1 MPIFNYKAKNKE
13 GSDIIGK
20 IEAIN
25 INVASKILS
34 ERGLTVVNLK
44 RKRRIKFFDKYFG
57 KFFNRIPV
65 KDLLFFLRELSVL
78 ISANIP
84 LIQSLHIIEKQIENK
99 MLRGVILEVA
109 DDVEGGSKLSDSLGR
124 FPDIFDSFY
133 INIIKSGE
141 TSGKLD
147 EVLNYLTEEEEKNY
161 DMMKKIK
168 GAMIY
173 PAFIFTSLIV
183 VGIVMMVFVVP
194 KLTKVFTQ
202 SNLEL
207 PWTTQLVIKMSSFI
221 SGNIYLIICFL
232 IAASL
237 SFLYFRKKKKVQN
250 IISEIFFKIPFVSE
264 LYIKI
269 ILARFIRTLGT
280 LLSSGINILKALDIS
295 AETVGYNKY
304 HKAIKELSK
313 EIGRG
318 VSISNAMRK
327 RQDLFPYMLIN
338 MVSVGEKTGNLDSI
352 LNELA
357 IFYEEEVDNSIKN
370 LISLIEPLLLLI
382 MGLIVAAI
390 AFSVIT
396 PIYQLVGSIN

>member
-194 KLTKVFTQ
+194 KLAGVLEE
-202 SNLEL
+202 SGAEL
-207 PWTTQLVIKMSSFI
+207 PMSTRILMGASDFFTNFWWVILVGAISIFFIFNVVVKIKKGKLYWDIIKLNLPIVGSLLQKIYLVRFARSFI
-221 SGNIYLIICFL
+221 TLIIGGVSVVESLKIVLNIIDNEHYKNL
-232 IAASL
+232 IARTIKEVEDGRAI
-237 SFLYFRKKKKVQN
+237 VG
-250 IISEIFFKIPFVSE
+250 EFFDDKYVPPMFSQMMSIGEETGKIPFVLE
-264 LYIKI
+264 KI
-269 ILARFIRTLGT
+269 ADFYALEIDNTIRNIMTIMEPFIM
-280 LLSSGINILKALDIS
+280 I
-295 AETVGYNKY
+295 
-304 HKAIKELSK
+304 
-313 EIGRG
+313 
-318 VSISNAMRK
+318 
-327 RQDLFPYMLIN
+327 
-338 MVSVGEKTGNLDSI
+338 
-352 LNELA
+352 
-357 IFYEEEVDNSIKN
+357 
-370 LISLIEPLLLLI
+370 I
-382 MGLIVAAI
+382 MGIAVGTMVAAI
-390 AFSVIT
+390 ILPMYNLSSSF
-396 PIYQLVGSIN
+396 